1 MGSEIITSERIGTR
15 RCLSHPSW
23 DDSRAMP
30 VKSIDIFTKLFRFIL
45 QTINYI
51 NLDTLRSLRKAWPTR
66 IFPLINSATLFW
78 TVGKSLAEI
87 KIILS
92 TNQ

>member
-1 MGSEIITSERIGTR
+1 MGSKIITSERIGTR
-15 RCLSHPSW
+15 RCLSRHSW
-23 DDSRAMP
+23 DDSRVMP
-30 VKSIDIFTKLFRFIL
+30 VKSIENLNITFQVYTSNHF
-45 QTINYI
+45 

-87 KIILS
+87 KKL
-92 TNQ
+92 NQ